1 MSNEEIELINLYSA
15 KILSLAATI
24 PLSNRLKVP
33 DTSIRKHS
41 PICGSTVTVDLKTS
55 NNVIIEF
62 GQDIKAC
69 ALGQAAASVLGKNI
83 IGLTKLEI
91 KKGRDQLSEMLTNNG
106 PIPDKPFEGFEPLQ
120 SARSYS
126 NRHASIL
133 LAIDATL
140 EALDEQD

>member
-24 PLSNRLKVP
+24 PLSNRLKDP

-106 PIPDKPFEGFEPLQ
+106 PIPDNPFEGFEPLQ

-140 EALDEQD
+140 EALDE

>member
-1 MSNEEIELINLYSA
+1 M
-15 KILSLAATI
+15 
-24 PLSNRLKVP
+24 
-33 DTSIRKHS
+33 
-41 PICGSTVTVDLKTS
+41 TVDLKTS

-83 IGLTKLEI
+83 IGLTKSEI

>member
-1 MSNEEIELINLYSA
+1 MDNEETELINLYSA

-24 PLSNRLKVP
+24 PLNNRLKDP
-33 DTSIRKHS
+33 DASVRKHS

-55 NNVIIEF
+55 NNVIIAF

-69 ALGQAAASVLGKNI
+69 ALGQAAASVLGRNI
-83 IGLTKLEI
+83 IGLTKSEI
-91 KKGRDQLSEMLTNNG
+91 KKGRDQLSEMLINNG
-106 PIPDKPFEGFEPLQ
+106 TIPDKPFEGFEPLQ
-120 SARSYS
+120 SARSYL

-140 EALDEQD
+140 EALDEKV

>member
-24 PLSNRLKVP
+24 PLSNRLKDP

-83 IGLTKLEI
+83 IGLTKSEI

-106 PIPDKPFEGFEPLQ
+106 PTPDKPFEGFEPLQ

>member
-1 MSNEEIELINLYSA
+1 MDNEETELINLYSA

-24 PLSNRLKVP
+24 PLSNRLKDP
-33 DTSIRKHS
+33 DASVRKHS

-55 NNVIIEF
+55 NNVIIAF

-83 IGLTKLEI
+83 IGLTKSEI

-106 PIPDKPFEGFEPLQ
+106 PIPDKPFEGFGPLQ
-120 SARSYS
+120 SARPYLD
-126 NRHASIL
+126 RHASIL

-140 EALDEQD
+140 EALDERV